1 MSQIVNLLF
10 GFDIGNK
17 AHQYIL
23 SINLVPLIFIGY
35 YRLVI
40 ISSFQG
46 KKYKFSK
53 FRENNKLGNVFPLE
67 GTILKRVQ
75 LNNEKDWLLVQL
87 DNSFTYWEKEIKYVL
102 IKPKDGTSI
111 KQNSKQLIFFR
122 LVYDLD
128 KVSDGVNDIH
138 EFPFVDWVICE

>member
-87 DNSFTYWEKEIKYVL
+87 DNSFTYWEKDIKYVL
-102 IKPKDGTSI
+102 
-111 KQNSKQLIFFR
+111 N
-122 LVYDLD
+122 
-128 KVSDGVNDIH
+128 
-138 EFPFVDWVICE
+138 